1 VPNFTLI
8 CPFYRQVGMLEQQ
21 IAEWNRYPL
30 GIDFII
36 VDDGSPEPA
45 KDVVL
50 KHAAFDTLDRLKL
63 LRVTEDIPWNRSTA
77 RNLGTHMADTDWILH
92 VDTDHVLPWQPA
104 TRLLNFQPESGA
116 WYRFPRWRIGTADDT
131 RKKDAIPDD
140 SPCGKIHPH
149 IDSHLMQ
156 KGTYASVGG
165 YDTRYAGC
173 LGGGTVFLRALQAR
187 AKPKLL
193 PDDIWLEVYTRSVVP
208 DSSISTLD
216 RSHTEF
222 RRRQKLIAAGKIP
235 PRDPV
240 PYAWERVL

>member
-1 VPNFTLI
+1 MPDFTLI
-8 CPFYRQVGMLEQQ
+8 VPFYRQTGMLAQQ
-21 IAEWNRYPL
+21 VTEWNRYPP
-30 GIDFII
+30 GIQFII

-45 KDVVL
+45 KGVVL
-50 KHAAFDTLDRLKL
+50 KYAEPETLERLRL
-63 LRVTEDIPWNRSTA
+63 YRICEDIPWNRSTA
-77 RNLGTHMADTDWILH
+77 RNLGARMAGTDWIVH

-104 TRLLNFQPESGA
+104 TRLLNMTPEPGN
-116 WYRFPRWRIGTADDT
+116 WYRFPRWRIGRADDT
-131 RKKDAIPDD
+131 RKKDKIPDQAQ
-140 SPCGKIHPH
+140 CGQIHPH

-156 KGTYASVGG
+156 RDLYWSVGG

-173 LGGGTVFLRALQAR
+173 LGGGTVFLRALQQKM
-187 AKPKLL
+187 KPRLL
-193 PDDIWLEVYTRSVVP
+193 PDDIWLEVYTRSVIP

-240 PYAWERVL
+240 PYAWERIL